1 MIIIQK
7 HLEVLWQYCK
17 DVPAVN
23 NDEIVNFVVNNL
35 TDSFNLKVK
44 MTDQTGDD
52 ETKDIEVMVPLK
64 YLSDFWRTLEMPLI
78 NWEINLTLTWSENCV
93 IVFTAVANQ
102 NATFTISDTKLY
114 VPVVRL
120 ILF

>member
-1 MIIIQK
+1 M
-7 HLEVLWQYCK
+7 WQYCK